1 MCVWVVVLV
10 HLTLALFKDQVYFQF
25 FVEKITDLHFSG
37 VSYWK
42 IIMFYRWY
50 DISLIFHIF
59 WSFVFLFSRLK
70 EQSPPPIYML
80 ADFRRELPSLSPAR
94 YSQGF
99 FFFQI
104 FSTDTPAPYFLF
116 PCGNEFL
123 RLFAFWV
130 PIFSCLLSWEESWI
144 LKFMYFLSI
153 LQIWDSFLHMIT
165 SYLHQLALAALG
177 NAQGA
182 GHLVGV
188 CVYVSEALGV
198 LGVPMGQWGESSG
211 KASPVAC
218 RQTSWESPWC
228 G

>member
-1 MCVWVVVLV
+1 MLLVKLPVKSRQLVAKFWVSKKLYTDFQMCVWVVVLV

-50 DISLIFHIF
+50 GISLIFHIF

-99 FFFQI
+99 FFSDI
-104 FSTDTPAPYFLF
+104 FYRYTCSILLVSLWKWILKIICFLGADIF
-116 PCGNEFL
+116 
-123 RLFAFWV
+123 LFAFLRGILNTQIYV
-130 PIFSCLLSWEESWI
+130 FSLYPADLGQLSAH
-144 LKFMYFLSI
+144 
-153 LQIWDSFLHMIT
+153 DH
-165 SYLHQLALAALG
+165 
-177 NAQGA
+177 
-182 GHLVGV
+182 
-188 CVYVSEALGV
+188 
-198 LGVPMGQWGESSG
+198 
-211 KASPVAC
+211 
-218 RQTSWESPWC
+218 
-228 G
+228 